1 MRCCSC
7 MKEYPGE
14 YEVCPHCGYIRDSQ
28 GEGMYYL
35 PQGVLLSNRYEIGI
49 QINAGGFGIIYKA
62 WDRIFNKMVAIKEY
76 YPGGIAARTPG
87 TREVLIYS
95 NKREEEYKKGKE
107 RFLNEARTVAKFN
120 THPNIANVYDFFEDN
135 NTAYMVMDYME
146 GMSYKEFIHEH
157 NGIVDIKT
165 AIQVSLAVLD
175 ALKEVHKSKIIHR
188 DINPSNIFI
197 CSNGVVKLIDFG
209 AARIEQTDMTTILTP
224 HFAAPEQYQSNS
236 VQGPYTDIYAVGATL
251 YYAVT
256 GVKPEESIDRVL
268 KDELPEPSQLNPDI
282 PPYLNNAIMRAMAV
296 REELRFQNAGQFQNA
311 IKNEGIVLNVEEVI
325 KKRKKQR
332 LAGVCG
338 AFVTLALVVGICF
351 MVINQRKEKAVLA
364 DAQLEVWIP
373 AKDGE
378 ALSDVQDEFDKMIVQ
393 FKNDYPQ
400 VGVHVTAISSSNYKE
415 RIDQAAKE
423 DSLPDLFDS
432 TGLDPLYYEKL
443 ESLEDTYD
451 LVDPKQYYFL
461 DDYGSYFKSM
471 KQMPLCFQIP
481 VLYAT
486 AVNSELEIPAV
497 FNSFEALKTG
507 DDYSYSVNSADFQ
520 IFGDMAGE
528 DCITVFKNEA
538 QTAERD
544 YLTDGFG
551 MFADQTVS
559 YYLSDTSDYM
569 DMMNKI
575 PGQFQVVLC
584 DKGGLKGRFD
594 RMFSVAAYKPE
605 QSKKAAK
612 RLIYYLL
619 SENAQDVLCL
629 QNAAGLPVNKLIS
642 KEFAN
647 LNSQDFSD
655 IEAYIQDITMQG
667 EEQNISYAN
676 YMKKWE
682 N

>member
-1 MRCCSC
+1 MRCYSC
-7 MKEYPGE
+7 MKEYPDE

-35 PQGVLLSNRYEIGI
+35 PQGVLLSGRYEIGI

-62 WDRIFNKMVAIKEY
+62 WDRIFNKLVAIKEY

-87 TREVLIYS
+87 TKEVLVYS
-95 NKREEEYKKGKE
+95 SKREDEYKKGRK

-146 GMSYKEFIHEH
+146 GMSYKEFIHAH
-157 NGIVDIKT
+157 NGSVDIKT

-197 CSNGVVKLIDFG
+197 CSSGVVKLIDFG

-268 KDELPEPSQLNPDI
+268 KDEIPEPSQLNPEI

-311 IKNEGIVLNVEEVI
+311 IKNEGIVLNVEEII
-325 KKRKKQR
+325 KKRKRQR
-332 LAGVCG
+332 AAGVCG
-338 AFVTLALVVGICF
+338 ALVALTLVVGICF
-351 MVINQRKEKAVLA
+351 MVIKQRKENAVLA
-364 DAQLEVWIP
+364 DAQLEVWFP
-373 AKDGE
+373 ADDGE
-378 ALSDVQDEFDKMIVQ
+378 SLSDTQEEFDKMILQ

-400 VGVHVTAISSSNYKE
+400 VKLNVTAIDSKEYKK
-415 RIDQAAKE
+415 RINQAAKE

-432 TGLDPLYYEKL
+432 TVLDPVYYEKL

-451 LVDPKQYYFL
+451 LVDPNQYYFL
-461 DDYGSYFKSM
+461 DAYNRYFKSM
-471 KQMPLCFQIP
+471 KQMPLCFQVP
-481 VLYAT
+481 VLYAS
-486 AVNSELEIPAV
+486 AVDSELKVPSV
-497 FNSFEALKTG
+497 FNSCEDLKSG
-507 DDYSYSVNSADFQ
+507 DSYSYSVNSADFQ
-520 IFGDMAGE
+520 LFGDMVGE
-528 DCITVFKNEA
+528 NCITVFKKEA
-538 QTAERD
+538 QESKRD
-544 YLTDGFG
+544 YLTEGFG
-551 MFADQTVS
+551 MFTDQTVS

-569 DMMNKI
+569 DMMNEI

-584 DKGGLKGRFD
+584 DKEGLKGRFD
-594 RMFSVAAYKPE
+594 RLFSVAGNKPE
-605 QSKKAAK
+605 ANKKAAK

-619 SENAQDVLCL
+619 SENAQDILCL

-642 KEFAN
+642 KEFAK
-647 LNSQDFSD
+647 LNSQDFSA
-655 IEAYIQDITMQG
+655 IEAYIQGITMQG
-667 EEQNISYAN
+667 EEQNRSYAN